1 MFHYQTVEELRQ
13 AAQEE
18 GVTLPLGGDLSPL
31 GQELEV
37 QGVKLPNRVAIQPM
51 EGCDGTADGKPG
63 ELTLRRYDKFA
74 RSGAGLLWEEATAVW
89 EEARANP
96 RQLWIKEENVGG
108 FPGHEPAHPGALP
121 KGERLRAGDY
131 HAGHPLRAVQQAP
144 GRARAAD
151 RLQQPPL

>member
-74 RSGAGLLWEEATAVW
+74 RSGRGCCG
-89 EEARANP
+89 RRP
-96 RQLWIKEENVGG
+96 PPSGRR
-108 FPGHEPAHPGALP
+108 PGPIPGSC
-121 KGERLRAGDY
+121 G
-131 HAGHPLRAVQQAP
+131 
-144 GRARAAD
+144 
-151 RLQQPPL
+151 